1 MTEHLTIEERR
12 QQVAE
17 ILVTG
22 IFRVFADRTA
32 RKSPPHDKRKPA
44 HISLPGNPFHQAEP
58 CL

>member
-22 IFRVFADRTA
+22 IFRVFADRNA
-32 RKSPPHDKRKPA
+32 RTCLPDNKRRPA